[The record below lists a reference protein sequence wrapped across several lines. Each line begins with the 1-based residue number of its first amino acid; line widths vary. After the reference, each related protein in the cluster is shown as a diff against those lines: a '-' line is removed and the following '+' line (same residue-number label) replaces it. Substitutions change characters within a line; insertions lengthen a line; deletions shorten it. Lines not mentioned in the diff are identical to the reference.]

1 MMTPSSVAFLSP
13 TLFQSSDLELL
24 RLKQHVESFHNHLE
38 AAFKQNESVIDLV
51 HARSDYLDALLTR
64 LWKEYQFDRQPN
76 MSLIAVG
83 GYGRHELHP
92 LSDIDILVLSAE
104 PLSEQ
109 IASKIGQFITLLWD
123 LKFDIGHSVRS
134 LQECIDAGIADLTVA
149 TNLIESRLICG
160 DIALFLR
167 LQKTIFSDSFWPSA
181 TFFAAKLEEQQDRHH
196 RYHSTSYN
204 LEPDIK
210 SSPGGLRDIHTLL
223 WVVRRHFGATTVDE
237 MVGFGFLTEEER
249 QELKECLTFLW
260 KIRFALHL
268 VVKRYD
274 NRLLFDRQ
282 FSVARLLGYQ
292 GEKTSPLN

>member
-123 LKFDIGHSVRS
+123 LKFDIGHSVRT
-134 LQECIDAGIADLTVA
+134 LQECIDAGIAD
-149 TNLIESRLICG
+149 
-160 DIALFLR
+160 
-167 LQKTIFSDSFWPSA
+167 
-181 TFFAAKLEEQQDRHH
+181 
-196 RYHSTSYN
+196 
-204 LEPDIK
+204 
-210 SSPGGLRDIHTLL
+210 
-223 WVVRRHFGATTVDE
+223 
-237 MVGFGFLTEEER
+237 
-249 QELKECLTFLW
+249 
-260 KIRFALHL
+260 
-268 VVKRYD
+268 
-274 NRLLFDRQ
+274 
-282 FSVARLLGYQ
+282 
-292 GEKTSPLN
+292 